1 MKLRTL
7 LFWPHLVA
15 GVLGGALVLVM
26 SVTGVL
32 LTYERQ
38 MIEWSNSDLKSQPRP
53 GAARLPIE
61 QVVASFQE
69 IRPEMPPTNV
79 AVGSEPDD
87 AVIVSA
93 GQRTFYLDAYSG
105 RLLGE
110 GRQGMRQ
117 FMSDMRAWH
126 RWLAYEGEARTTARL
141 WTGWSNVLFL
151 FVICSGLY
159 LWFPRKWTWKHL
171 RPVIWFTTGVR
182 GKARDFNWHNAIGF
196 WCLVPLF
203 IVVLSAV
210 PISFPWA
217 SDLVYRAAGEQPP
230 AGGRRGGGG
239 ADAAREGG
247 RGRGGQAPRVST
259 DGIDGLL
266 QRAAQQER
274 DWETLSM
281 RLPDSARGPVSV
293 AIDRGDGGQ
302 PHLRSTLTLARD
314 GSVLRY
320 ETFGD
325 QGPGRR
331 LRSLMRFAHTGEV
344 LGLTGQTVAGVASAG
359 AVVLVWT
366 GIALALRRGRAWLA
380 RRRAR
385 VAPDPVVENPAA

>member
-7 LFWPHLVA
+7 LFWPHLIA
-15 GVLGGALVLVM
+15 GVLAGALILVM

-38 MIEWSNSDLKSQPRP
+38 MVEWSNSDLRSEVGP
-53 GAARLPIE
+53 GATRLPIDR
-61 QVVASFQE
+61 VVAAFQQAQ
-69 IRPEMPPTNV
+69 PDLAPGSV
-79 AVGSEPDD
+79 VVGVEADD
-87 AVIVSA
+87 PVVVSV
-93 GQRTFYLDAYSG
+93 GQRAFYLDAYSG

-117 FMSDMRAWH
+117 FMSDVRAWH
-126 RWLAYEGEARTTARL
+126 RWLAVEGEGRATAR
-141 WTGWSNVLFL
+141 WYTGWSNVLFL
-151 FVICSGLY
+151 FIVCSGLY
-159 LWFPRKWTWKHL
+159 LWLPRKWSWQHL
-171 RPVIWFTTGVR
+171 RPVIWFTGGAR
-182 GKARDFNWHNAIGF
+182 GKARDFNWHNAIGV

-217 SDLVYRAAGEQPP
+217 SDLVYRIAGEEPP
-230 AGGRRGGGG
+230 AGGRRGGGP
-239 ADAAREGG
+239 AEARREGG
-247 RGRGGQAPRVST
+247 RGRGGEAPRVST
-259 DGIDGLL
+259 EGLDGML

-274 DWETLSM
+274 DWQTM
-281 RLPDSARGPVSV
+281 TVRLPESDRGPVNV

-302 PHLRSTLTLARD
+302 PQLRSTLTLDRA
-314 GSVLRY
+314 GAVVRY
-320 ETFGD
+320 ETFAD
-325 QGPGRR
+325 QGPGRQ

-344 LGLTGQTVAGVASAG
+344 LGLPGQTIAGVASAG

-366 GIALALRRGRAWLA
+366 GIALALRRGRAWLS

-385 VAPDPVVENPAA
+385 AAVEPVAENPAA